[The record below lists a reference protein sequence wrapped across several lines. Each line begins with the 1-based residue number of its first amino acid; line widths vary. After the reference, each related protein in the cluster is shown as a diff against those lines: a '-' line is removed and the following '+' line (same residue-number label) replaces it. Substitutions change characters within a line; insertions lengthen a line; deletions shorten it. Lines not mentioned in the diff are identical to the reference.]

1 MSCLTYAQAEE
12 LTEATSN
19 NVLPTIKL
27 EAQGNWLEDA
37 NAERVQKHAGART
50 IITRNRLDE
59 VAATSIKDALKQVPL
74 MFKFKKIMVLVAVMF
89 HSILVSVV

>member
-1 MSCLTYAQAEE
+1 MISSRLHLQDRRLFKAKQFSIAIGLSMSCLTYAQAEE

-37 NAERVQKHAGART
+37 NAEKVQKHAGART
-50 IITRNRLDE
+50 IINRNRLD
-59 VAATSIKDALKQVPL
+59 
-74 MFKFKKIMVLVAVMF
+74 
-89 HSILVSVV
+89 

>member
-37 NAERVQKHAGART
+37 NAEKVQKHQRSK
-50 IITRNRLDE
+50 R
-59 VAATSIKDALKQVPL
+59 
-74 MFKFKKIMVLVAVMF
+74 
-89 HSILVSVV
+89 IL